1 MSRVAPLP
9 RNLEKPGVWQKKP
22 SILNNFQYKNFH
34 LTQKTFYI
42 NKIFF
47 VIIKKNLLLKN
58 TFKVTLQYFFNVFI
72 LLNTVS
78 HIKIIFKLEIDPK
91 MCTF

>member
-34 LTQKTFYI
+34 LTQKTFYK

-47 VIIKKNLLLKN
+47 CDHQKNVLLRN
-58 TFKVTLQYFFNVFI
+58 TFIVAL
-72 LLNTVS
+72 
-78 HIKIIFKLEIDPK
+78 
-91 MCTF
+91 